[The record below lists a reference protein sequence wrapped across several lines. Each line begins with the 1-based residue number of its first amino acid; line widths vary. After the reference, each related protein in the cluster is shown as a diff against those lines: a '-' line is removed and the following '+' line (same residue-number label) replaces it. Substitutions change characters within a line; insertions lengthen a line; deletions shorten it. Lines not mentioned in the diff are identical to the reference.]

1 MKFIFIPASIAFV
14 LATVTSSLLIV
25 AGCWRYGGPEGVL
38 RRAQA
43 EWAAHQP
50 HPEFA
55 PTPLPLSIGAGNAT
69 QTSTQAIAGAQP
81 AKAAMATANGSV
93 AFATVEITAPV
104 ETVAAPQ
111 TATPAPTTTPAPL
124 HQPAAPSVELT
135 GFSHEWQTW
144 NNCGPATLA
153 MNLSYFGSTLD
164 QAAIGAV
171 LRQYEDD
178 KNVNPEE
185 LVEFAA
191 SQGYMAQQRVNGSAE
206 LMKLLLSNGIPV
218 LIETWHEPE
227 PNDGMGHYRLLTGYS
242 DADQHWI
249 AFDSYD
255 THGLINA
262 DPNAPYRGIRLP
274 YAETEALW
282 RVFNRTHLL
291 IYKPEQAALVQS
303 IVGDAL
309 EPAIMWQQSR
319 QQAETEIAAN
329 SQDAFAWFNLGS
341 SWLALGD
348 YAQSAA
354 AYDQARQLG
363 LPWRMFW
370 YQFGAFE
377 AYLQTGRAQEV
388 VALADATIAT
398 TKSIEEI
405 YYWRGRGLAALGD
418 MDAARRAW
426 QQAIEL
432 NPDFAEAAELLAAN
446 P

>member
-1 MKFIFIPASIAFV
+1 MKLLTWPTSIAFILV
-14 LATVTSSLLIV
+14 TVTGSLLIMV
-25 AGCWRYGGPEGVL
+25 GCWRYGGPEGVL
-38 RRAQA
+38 RRVQT
-43 EWAAHQP
+43 EWASHQP

-55 PTPLPLSIGAGNAT
+55 PTPLPLPLGAAEAALT
-69 QTSTQAIAGAQP
+69 PAQP
-81 AKAAMATANGSV
+81 IPEVMPTAVAAINTTAELS
-93 AFATVEITAPV
+93 ATVESTTTQPIV
-104 ETVAAPQ
+104 ESSP
-111 TATPAPTTTPAPL
+111 TATPLPL
-124 HQPAAPSVELT
+124 HQPAAPGVELS

-153 MNLSYFGSTLD
+153 MNLSYFGSPLD
-164 QAAIGAV
+164 QADIGAV
-171 LRQYEDD
+171 LRKYEDD
-178 KNVNPEE
+178 KNVNPAE

-191 SQGYMAQQRVNGSAE
+191 SQGYMAQQRVNGSTE

-218 LIETWHEPE
+218 LIETWLEPE

-242 DADQHWI
+242 DAEQHWI

-255 THGLINA
+255 THGLINPDA
-262 DPNAPYRGIRLP
+262 NAPYRGIRLP

-282 RVFNRTHLL
+282 RVFNHTYLL
-291 IYKPEQAALVQS
+291 IYQPEQSAIVQS

-309 EPAIMWQQSR
+309 DPTIMWQQSLQR
-319 QQAETEIAAN
+319 AEAEISAN
-329 SQDAFAWFNLGS
+329 NQDAFAWFNLGS
-341 SWLALGD
+341 SWRALGD

-354 AYDQARQLG
+354 AFDRARQLG

-377 AYLQTGRAQEV
+377 AYLQSGRPQEV

-405 YYWRGRGLAALGD
+405 YYWRGRGQAALGD
-418 MDAARRAW
+418 IDAARRSW
-426 QQAIEL
+426 QRALEL
-432 NPDFAEAAELLAAN
+432 NPDFAAAAELLAAN